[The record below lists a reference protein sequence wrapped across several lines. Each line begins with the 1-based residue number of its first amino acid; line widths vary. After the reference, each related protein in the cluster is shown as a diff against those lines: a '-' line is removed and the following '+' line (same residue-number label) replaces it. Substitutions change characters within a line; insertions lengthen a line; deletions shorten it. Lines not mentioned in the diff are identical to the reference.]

1 MTLNQYL
8 LEKDISIAAFGRDLG
23 VSNTSVWKWVHSI
36 SLPSG
41 AHMIAIHKMT
51 DGAVTSADWVIDE
64 AENVQM

>member
-1 MTLNQYL
+1 MTLHQYL
-8 LEKDISIAAFGRDLG
+8 TEKDISIAAFGRDLG
-23 VSNTSVWKWVHSI
+23 VSNTSVWKWVHRI

-64 AENVQM
+64 QKPAR